1 MDDGTVSLIILGLT
15 VVAFV
20 WNRLPVEVVAV
31 LTALALW
38 ASGVLDFTA
47 VLAGFGDP
55 VVIFIAT
62 LFVVSEGV
70 DSTGVTVWAGQMIV
84 RYAGT
89 TRVRLL
95 IAVTGLCAVLSALI
109 TLNGAVAALLPLVV
123 MLAVRIGQPPSRML
137 MPLTFAGS
145 AGSLLMLTGTPVN
158 IIVSDAAADAGAGT
172 FPFFSFAVVGIP
184 LVVGTIAL
192 SVLLGPRLLPAARPA
207 NPASDLAVHTQT
219 LDAHYALPQGLY
231 RLRVRERSPLL
242 GRVTRDLDLT
252 PYPDV
257 VIVGIQDG
265 QGMTRADTAI
275 DVDDVLVVAGPS
287 EQVGSLTTDSLLAVS
302 MAPTPVDDLI
312 SREAGVVEVVVPPRS
327 TLVGETVFPGMHRGR
342 DLVVLAV
349 QRMGKDRGKK
359 QTQLAEGD
367 ALLVYGPWPALD
379 ELTKDRDVL
388 LVDSPELVRRQAV
401 PWGPK
406 ASIAVAVLAAMVVL
420 LATGAVPPAMAG
432 LLAATAMVLT
442 KVVGP
447 RQAYRAISWQIVVLI
462 GALIPLS
469 AAIQSSGGADRIA
482 DLIVDAVGPGRP
494 YLLLL
499 AMFALTA
506 ALGQMV
512 SNTAT
517 VLIVAPIAVAAAQ
530 GTGTS
535 VKPVLM
541 LVAVAGAA
549 SLLTPISTPA
559 NMMIMSPA
567 GYRFGDYWKLGLVV
581 MAWWLLTAIVVVPL
595 VWPF

>member
-1 MDDGTVSLIILGLT
+1 MDEGTLSLLILGLA
-15 VVAFV
+15 VVLFV
-20 WNRLPVEVVAV
+20 WNRLPVDVVAV
-31 LTALALW
+31 LVVLALW
-38 ASGVLDFTA
+38 ATGVLSFTE

-55 VVIFIAT
+55 VVIFIAA
-62 LFVVSEGV
+62 LFVVSEGI
-70 DSTGVTVWAGQMIV
+70 DSTGVTAWAGQAIV

-89 TRVRLL
+89 TRSRLL
-95 IAVTGLCAVLSALI
+95 IAVTALCAVVSALI

-137 MPLTFAGS
+137 MPLSFAGS

-158 IIVSDAAADAGAGT
+158 IIVSDAANDAGAGA
-172 FPFFSFAVVGIP
+172 FPFFSFAIVGLP

-192 SVLLGPRLLPAARPA
+192 SVLLGPRLLPATRPA
-207 NPASDLAVHTQT
+207 HPAADLAVHART
-219 LDAHYALPQGLY
+219 LDVHYDVRGGFY
-231 RLRVRERSPLL
+231 RLRVLEFSPLL
-242 GRVTRDLDLT
+242 GQSVRDVDLT
-252 PYPDV
+252 SYPDV
-257 VIVGIQDG
+257 TLVGVEDG
-265 QGMTRADTAI
+265 HGRARKDAAFA
-275 DVDDVLVVAGPS
+275 VGDVLVVTGPS
-287 EQVGSLTTDSLLAVS
+287 DQIDSLTADSLLAVS
-302 MAPTPVDDLI
+302 MAPTPVVDLMT
-312 SREAGVVEVVVPPRS
+312 RDTGLVEAVIPPRS
-327 TLVGETVFPGMHRGR
+327 ALVGETVFPGMHRGR
-342 DLVVLAV
+342 DLVIVAV
-349 QRMGKDRGKK
+349 QRMGKDRGHRH
-359 QTQLAEGD
+359 TQLAEGD
-367 ALLVYGPWPALD
+367 AILVHGPWAVLD
-379 ELTKDRDVL
+379 ELGADRDVL

-406 ASIAVAVLAAMVVL
+406 ASVAVAVLVGMVVL

-442 KVVGP
+442 RVVGP
-447 RQAYRAISWQIVVLI
+447 RQAYRAVSWQIIVLI
-462 GALIPLS
+462 GSLIPLS
-469 AAIQSSGGADRIA
+469 GAIQASGGADRIA
-482 DLIVDAVGPGRP
+482 DLIIDTVGTGRP

-499 AMFALTA
+499 ALFLLTA

-517 VLIVAPIAVAAAQ
+517 VLIVAPIAVAAAE

-541 LVAVAGAA
+541 LIAVAGAA

-581 MAWWLLTAIVVVPL
+581 MAWWLLTALVIVPL

>member
-15 VVAFV
+15 VVLFV
-20 WNRLPVEVVAV
+20 WNRLPVELVAV
-31 LTALALW
+31 LTALSLW
-38 ASGVLDFTA
+38 ATGVLDFTEI
-47 VLAGFGDP
+47 LAGFGDP

-70 DSTGVTVWAGQMIV
+70 DSTGVTVWAGQQIV
-84 RYAGT
+84 RHAGT
-89 TRVRLL
+89 TRGRLL
-95 IAVTGLCAVLSALI
+95 IAVTGLSAVLSALI

-158 IIVSDAAADAGAGT
+158 IIVSDAAAEAGAGA
-172 FPFFSFAVVGIP
+172 FPFFSFAVVGVP
-184 LVVGTIAL
+184 LVIGTIAL
-192 SVLLGPRLLPAARPA
+192 SVLLGPKLLPAARPA
-207 NPASDLAVHTQT
+207 HPAADLAVHAQT
-219 LDAHYALPQGLY
+219 LSAHYSLPDGLY
-231 RLRVRERSPLL
+231 RLRVPELSPLL
-242 GRVTRDLDLT
+242 GRTADDVDLT

-265 QGMTRADTAI
+265 NGRARADAAI
-275 DVDDVLVVAGPS
+275 DVGDVLVVSGPT
-287 EQVGSLTTDSLLAVS
+287 EQVDNLTTDSMLAVS
-302 MAPTPVDDLI
+302 MAPTPVDSLI
-312 SREAGVVEVVVPPRS
+312 SRDAGVVEVVIPPRS
-327 TLVGETVFPGMHRGR
+327 SLVGETVFPGMHRAH
-342 DLVVLAV
+342 DLVVIAV

-359 QTQLAEGD
+359 HTQLAEGD
-367 ALLVYGPWPALD
+367 ALVVYGPWPALD

-401 PWGPK
+401 AWGPK
-406 ASIAVAVLAAMVVL
+406 ASVAVAVLAAMVVL

-432 LLAATAMVLT
+432 LLAATALVLT

-482 DLIVDAVGPGRP
+482 DLIIDAVGPGRP

-499 AMFALTA
+499 ALFVLTA

-517 VLIVAPIAVAAAQ
+517 VLIVAPIAVAAAE
-530 GTGTS
+530 GTATS
-535 VKPVLM
+535 VQPVLM

-549 SLLTPISTPA
+549 SLLTPVSTPA
-559 NMMIMSPA
+559 NMMIMSPG

-581 MAWWLLTAIVVVPL
+581 MTWWLLTAMIIVPL

>member
-1 MDDGTVSLIILGLT
+1 MSLLILGLT
-15 VVAFV
+15 VALFV

-38 ASGVLDFTA
+38 ATGVLDFTA

-62 LFVVSEGV
+62 LFVVSEAV
-70 DSTGVTVWAGQMIV
+70 DSTGVTAWAGQTIV

-95 IAVTGLCAVLSALI
+95 VAVTGLCAVLSALI
-109 TLNGAVAALLPLVV
+109 TLNGATAALLPLVV
-123 MLAVRIGQPPSRML
+123 MLALRIGEPPSRML

-158 IIVSDAAADAGAGT
+158 IIVSDAAADAGAGA
-172 FPFFSFAVVGIP
+172 FPFFSFAVVGVP
-184 LVVGTIAL
+184 LVVGTIAI
-192 SVLLGPRLLPAARPA
+192 SVLLGPKLLPAARPA
-207 NPASDLAVHTQT
+207 HPAADLAVHAQT
-219 LDAHYALPQGLY
+219 LDSHYALTNGFY
-231 RLRVRERSPLL
+231 RLRVRELSRLI
-242 GRVTRDLDLT
+242 GQGIGELDLT
-252 PYPDV
+252 SYPDV
-257 VIVGIQDG
+257 VVVGVQDERG
-265 QGMTRADTAI
+265 RARLDASI
-275 DVDDVLVVAGPS
+275 DVGDVLVVTGPPD
-287 EQVGSLTTDSLLAVS
+287 QVGSLTSDSSLAVS
-302 MAPTPVDDLI
+302 TTPTPVDDLM
-312 SREAGVVEVVVPPRS
+312 SREAGVVEAVIPPRS
-327 TLVGETVFPGMHRGR
+327 SLVGETVFPGMHRGR
-342 DLVVLAV
+342 DLVIIAV
-349 QRMGKDRGKK
+349 QRMGKDRGSRK
-359 QTQLAEGD
+359 TQLAEGD
-367 ALLVYGPWPALD
+367 AILVHGPWDALD

-482 DLIVDAVGPGRP
+482 DLIVDAIGPGRP
-494 YLLLL
+494 YLLLVAL
-499 AMFALTA
+499 FVLTA
-506 ALGQMV
+506 TLGQMV

-517 VLIVAPIAVAAAQ
+517 VLIVAPIAVAAAE

-535 VKPVLM
+535 VQPVLM
-541 LVAVAGAA
+541 LIAVAGAA

-581 MAWWLLTAIVVVPL
+581 MAWWLLTALTIIPL

>member
-1 MDDGTVSLIILGLT
+1 MDDGTLSLIILGAA
-15 VVAFV
+15 VVLFV
-20 WNRLPVEVVAV
+20 WNRLPVDVVAV
-31 LTALALW
+31 LVALALW
-38 ASGVLDFTA
+38 ATGVLGFTE

-70 DSTGVTVWAGQMIV
+70 DSTGVTAWAGQTIV

-89 TRVRLL
+89 TRTRLL
-95 IAVTGLCAVLSALI
+95 IAVTALCAVLSALI

-123 MLAVRIGQPPSRML
+123 MLAIRIGQPPSRML

-158 IIVSDAAADAGAGT
+158 IIVSEAASDAGAGP
-172 FPFFSFAVVGIP
+172 FPFFSFAVVGVP
-184 LVVGTIAL
+184 LVVGTIAIA
-192 SVLLGPRLLPAARPA
+192 VLLGPKLLPATRPSH
-207 NPASDLAVHTQT
+207 PAADLAVHAET
-219 LDAHYALPQGLY
+219 LDVHYAVQDGFY
-231 RLRVRERSPLL
+231 RLRVREVSPFL
-242 GRVTRDLDLT
+242 GQSVGDVDLT
-252 PYPDV
+252 AYPGV
-257 VIVGIQDG
+257 AIVGVQDA
-265 QGMTRADTAI
+265 QGRNRTDAAI
-275 DVDDVLVVAGPS
+275 DVGDILVVTGPS
-287 EQVGSLTTDSLLAVS
+287 ELVGNLTADLMLAVS
-302 MAPTPVDDLI
+302 MAPVDHLLT
-312 SREAGVVEVVVPPRS
+312 REAGVVEAVIPPRS
-327 TLVGETVFPGMHRGR
+327 ALVGETVFPGMHRGR
-342 DLVVLAV
+342 DLVIIAV
-349 QRMGKDRGKK
+349 QRMGKDRGKRH
-359 QTQLAEGD
+359 TQLAEGD
-367 ALLVYGPWPALD
+367 AILVHGPWATLD
-379 ELTKDRDVL
+379 ELSRDRDIL
-388 LVDSPELVRRQAV
+388 LVDSPEQVRRQAV
-401 PWGPK
+401 PWGSK
-406 ASIAVAVLAAMVVL
+406 ASVALAIVGAMVVL

-442 KVVGP
+442 RVVGP

-462 GALIPLS
+462 GSLIPLS
-469 AAIQSSGGADRIA
+469 GAIQSSGGADRIA

-499 AMFALTA
+499 ALFLLTA

-517 VLIVAPIAVAAAQ
+517 VLIVAPIAVAAAE

-541 LVAVAGAA
+541 LIAVAGAA
-549 SLLTPISTPA
+549 ALLTPISTPA

-581 MAWWLLTAIVVVPL
+581 MAWWLLTALVIVPL